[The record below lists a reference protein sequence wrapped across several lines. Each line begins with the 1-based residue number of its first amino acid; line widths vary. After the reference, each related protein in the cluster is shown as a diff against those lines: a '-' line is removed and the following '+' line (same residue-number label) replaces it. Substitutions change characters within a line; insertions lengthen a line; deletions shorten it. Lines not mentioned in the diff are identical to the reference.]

1 MSETRKVGYIGLG
14 IMGRAATSN
23 LIDAGYELTVN
34 NRTAS
39 KAGPLLEK
47 GAAYGETP
55 ADVAAASDIVFL
67 NVPDT
72 PDVELVLFGE
82 DGVASAEGFH
92 GLVIDM
98 STIDPG
104 ATVDIAARLK
114 ERGVGF
120 VDAPVSGGEAGA
132 IAGTLSVMAGGSDGD
147 FEIARP
153 FLEVVGERVTHVG
166 PAGAGQVCKACNQLL
181 VGSNLQAVAEALL
194 LAERS
199 GLIDPAVMREAVTGG
214 SADSSVLQN
223 HGKRMLDGNFEPG
236 FKAELHAKDAR
247 IVEALAKAAGA
258 PVEAFGLAHQSLDEL
273 VDSDRGEM
281 DHSAIIE
288 VLREEAGDAPA
299 AETGDAP
306 GPESGPS

>member
-1 MSETRKVGYIGLG
+1 MSGKKRVGYIGLG
-14 IMGRAATSN
+14 IMGHAAASN
-23 LIDAGYELTVN
+23 LIDAGYELVVN

-39 KAGPLLEK
+39 KADSLVER
-47 GAAYGETP
+47 GAVYGETP
-55 ADVAAASDIVFL
+55 AEVAAACDVVFL

-82 DGVASAEGFH
+82 NGVASADGFK

-104 ATVDIAARLK
+104 TTVEIAARLK
-114 ERGVGF
+114 EQGIGF

-132 IAGTLSVMAGGSDGD
+132 IAGTLSVMAGGTDDG
-147 FEIARP
+147 FECARP
-153 FLEVVGERVTHVG
+153 LLEVVGERVTHVG
-166 PAGAGQVCKACNQLL
+166 PCGAGQVAKACNQLL
-181 VGSNLQAVAEALL
+181 VGSNVRAVAEALL

-223 HGKRMLDGNFEPG
+223 HGLRMLEGNFDPG

-247 IVEALAKAAGA
+247 IVEALAESSGT
-258 PVEAFGLAHQSLDEL
+258 PIEAFGLAHQSLDRL
-273 VDSDRGEM
+273 VQTDRGGR

-288 VLREEAGDAPA
+288 VLREEADGK
-299 AETGDAP
+299 G
-306 GPESGPS
+306 